1 MESNEQ
7 HISRVL
13 PDSRMEQPFRILRV
27 GLWCA
32 ISAIIVFIFQALVPA
47 TTPVLFA
54 LFLILFFASL
64 IAIAISI
71 LSFIIRLIFGRNI
84 SIYQLL
90 LTLVKIIWT
99 AIFLL
104 FSMIAVIRILEYG
117 SYDLATVF
125 VILLLITVAVIP
137 WAKSENDVTQY
148 RRDLAFAI
156 GSPVVA
162 ILIVWFSHEIYVGN
176 VELSSDCSK
185 ARFRAAFACAMA
197 NILFPF
203 MGNKGTSFF
212 YLMISALL
220 FAMSYLTF
228 RRLNKQ
234 A

>member
-13 PDSRMEQPFRILRV
+13 PDSRMGQPFRILRV

-32 ISAIIVFIFQALVPA
+32 ISAIFRFYFQALVPA

-71 LSFIIRLIFGRNI
+71 LSFAIRLIFGRSI

-90 LTLVKIIWT
+90 LTLSKIIWT

-104 FSMIAVIRILEYG
+104 FPMFGVIRILKYG
-117 SYDLATVF
+117 SYDLATFF
-125 VILLLITVAVIP
+125 VIFLCIAVAVIP

-148 RRDLAFAI
+148 RRDLAVAFGGIVLAIIIALFA
-156 GSPVVA
+156 
-162 ILIVWFSHEIYVGN
+162 HEVYVGN
-176 VELSSDCSK
+176 FEFSADCSK
-185 ARFRAAFACAMA
+185 ARFRAAFGCAVV

-203 MGNKGTSFF
+203 IGNTGTSFIF
-212 YLMISALL
+212 LIFSV
-220 FAMSYLTF
+220 FIFVMSLWTF
-228 RRLNKQ
+228 PRPNKQ